1 MASPRQHIIHY
12 EDPPP
17 AQELTTSQVNNFMFF
32 YVKLPRR
39 RYSTYCLYRGPRAH
53 RTSLPGWKRLRCS
66 GPPALRP
73 KDDGVVYRGEMAEH
87 WRDCYPAKKR
97 KQPKK
102 NRQRNAGL
110 LLESSSTNSY
120 DVCYEI
126 VRAAWPDKP
135 QAKFEVFQSKTLAT
149 TLLQTCKIVISYVL
163 TLT

>member
-17 AQELTTSQVNNFMFF
+17 AQELTTSQVNNCMFF

-87 WRDCYPAKKR
+87 WRDCYPAKRR

-102 NRQRNAGL
+102 NRQRNVGL
-110 LLESSSTNSY
+110 LLENRTTSSTKSSGLPGRTNPACRQRPSAGLY
-120 DVCYEI
+120 M
-126 VRAAWPDKP
+126 VRSSP
-135 QAKFEVFQSKTLAT
+135 SK
-149 TLLQTCKIVISYVL
+149 SG
-163 TLT
+163 